1 MTRRLET
8 NRLVIASHNPGKM
21 REIADLLAP
30 YGTEVL
36 SAAELGLAEPEETGA
51 SFRENAGLKA
61 QAAAAAAGLPSL
73 ADDSGLVVPAL
84 GGEPGIHS
92 ARWAGPERDFAKAM
106 ARVEQALAGS
116 DDRRAYFACALCLAW
131 PDGHGETFQG
141 RVDGTLVWPPR
152 GERGFG
158 YDPIFLPDGRDLTF
172 GEVEPEAK
180 HVMSHRARAFALL
193 IAACFTAP

>member
-8 NRLVIASHNPGKM
+8 NRLVIASHNPGKA

-36 SAAELGLAEPEETGA
+36 FAADLGLAEPRETGV
-51 SFRENAGLKA
+51 SFPENAPLKA
-61 QAAAAAAGLPSL
+61 QAAGAAAGLPAL

-92 ARWAGPERDFAKAM
+92 ARWAGPERNFAKAM

-116 DDRRAYFACALCLAW
+116 ADRRAYFVCALCLAW
-131 PDGHGETFQG
+131 PDGHRETFEG

-152 GERGFG
+152 GEHGFG
-158 YDPIFLPDGRDLTF
+158 YDPIFLPVGRDLTF
-172 GEVEPEAK
+172 GEMEPEAK
-180 HVMSHRARAFALL
+180 HLMSHRARAFALL
-193 IAACFTAP
+193 IAACFAAS